1 MTMPARRWFS
11 RAIRAFTWKCFD
23 AATWWFPYIALAVSG
38 RVPSARW
45 SRSLVSSMPAS
56 PDFDDRDLVD
66 ELDRH
71 RHRGRSIEEAPRQC
85 VAS

>member
-1 MTMPARRWFS
+1 
-11 RAIRAFTWKCFD
+11 
-23 AATWWFPYIALAVSG
+23 
-38 RVPSARW
+38 
-45 SRSLVSSMPAS
+45 MPAS